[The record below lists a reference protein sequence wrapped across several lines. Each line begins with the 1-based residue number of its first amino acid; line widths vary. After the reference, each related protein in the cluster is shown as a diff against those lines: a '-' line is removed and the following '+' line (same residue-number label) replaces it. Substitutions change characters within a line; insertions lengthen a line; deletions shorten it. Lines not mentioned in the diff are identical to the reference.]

1 MSSPSPLPGRID
13 VDPARR
19 RRRWLCGFL
28 IASLSFLPPQ
38 SVALADVDIPDDF
51 ETGLQAAH
59 AFADHF
65 GLVEEDSL
73 VTRVNDIAYRVASQT
88 GRDDIAWSF
97 HVLDVDDPNAF
108 ALPGGFLFVTRG
120 ILDTGISDSALAH
133 LMGHEMAHVTQRHF
147 ARADRTSSLLSLLQ
161 TAAVVATILAIQND
175 GARDPVLDSNRRVD
189 WGTDRSGDALTNT
202 MIFGSVFRELLVRG
216 YGRGLEMEADEVGRR
231 FAVRAGYP
239 IEGGAEL
246 LERLHERIYEDQEY
260 GYWRTHPFFTDRV
273 AKART
278 ARSGAREAPS
288 VEEVEAYRLEVSQ
301 TLAGIAEHFEEEYS
315 RRAREHED
323 DESGPHPGGRGPRRG
338 VERGGPEPT
347 VLFLY
352 RAALE
357 ANPQTA
363 SSLQIEAQL
372 LGRRAEWERRK
383 REVHRSFGPL
393 AADYDSLVARIDGTR
408 ERRPVAVNVSNLGG
422 GLDSFESFAQRV
434 ESERDLLRSEL
445 EEMRPGSVAIV
456 EQPGAGLEFLELFL
470 RNYPD
475 DPLAPALR
483 VRLAEQYRLADRAD
497 EAALLLTEAT
507 DDSRAERDHALARV
521 LPQVKELSTL
531 ETLLRRR
538 GPDSLATRAEA
549 ELRTRASTLD
559 SLEIGS
565 RYLEQFP
572 RGSVADTVAAKVEDL
587 AMQRYY
593 GGRLHES
600 LETYQAALD
609 AYHRVIFL
617 APRTRAARLAREGI
631 ERVHTLR
638 GK

>member
-1 MSSPSPLPGRID
+1 MPSSLPLPGRIEIA
-13 VDPARR
+13 PARR
-19 RRRWLCGFL
+19 WRRWLCGLL
-28 IASLSFLPPQ
+28 IAWLPLLPIR
-38 SVALADVDIPDDF
+38 SVAIADVDIPDDF
-51 ETGLQAAH
+51 ETGLQAAN

-120 ILDTGISDSALAH
+120 ILDTGISDAALAH

-161 TAAVVATILAIQND
+161 TAAVVATILAVQND

-189 WGTDRSGDALTNT
+189 WGTDRSGDALTST

-246 LERLHERIYEDQEY
+246 LERLHERIFEDQEY

-273 AKART
+273 AKARA

-288 VEEVEAYRLEVSQ
+288 AEEVESYRLEVSR
-301 TLAGIAEHFEEEYS
+301 TLTAIAEHFEEEYS
-315 RRAREHED
+315 RRARERD
-323 DESGPHPGGRGPRRG
+323 DDDSGPHRGGRDLHRDL
-338 VERGGPEPT
+338 ERGGPEPT

-357 ANPQTA
+357 ANPQSA

-383 REVHRSFGPL
+383 REVHRAFGPL
-393 AADYDSLVARIDGTR
+393 AADYDSLVTRIDQTR
-408 ERRPVAVNVSNLGG
+408 EKRPVAVNVSNLGG
-422 GLDSFESFAQRV
+422 DRDPFESFAQRV
-434 ESERDLLRSEL
+434 QSERDLLRDEL
-445 EEMRPGSVAIV
+445 VQLRAASVSIV

-497 EAALLLTEAT
+497 EAALLLTET
-507 DDSRAERDHALARV
+507 FDDAPAERDQALARV
-521 LPQVKELSTL
+521 LPHVKELSTL
-531 ETLLRRR
+531 ETVLRRR
-538 GPDSLATRAEA
+538 GPDSLSTRAET
-549 ELRTRASTLD
+549 ELHARAATLD

-565 RYLEQFP
+565 RYLERFP
-572 RGSVADTVAAKVEDL
+572 RGSVADTVQARVEDL

-609 AYHRVIFL
+609 AYHRVILL
-617 APRTRAARLAREGI
+617 APSTRAARLAREGI